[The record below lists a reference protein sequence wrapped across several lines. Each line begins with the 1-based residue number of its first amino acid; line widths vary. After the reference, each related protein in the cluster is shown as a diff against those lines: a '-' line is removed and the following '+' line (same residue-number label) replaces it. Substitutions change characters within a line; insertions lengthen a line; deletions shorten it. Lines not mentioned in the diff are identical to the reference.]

1 MIMRDT
7 AILFCASHKHLFMMV
22 LINEELIDIE
32 YIYLQ
37 FFAYYFLC
45 ISYIKLFC
53 VD

>member
-37 FFAYYFLC
+37 LLIIFYVYPTLNYF
-45 ISYIKLFC
+45 
-53 VD
+53 V